1 MFGGLDF
8 SQFCLLSSV
17 QVCGLMSAAL
27 ARISEGRRW
36 HALFQRVFIALL
48 VIVAFTNVL
57 NVWNAPQQWMMSATT
72 LAVMVVTATCDFSRP
87 L

>member
-1 MFGGLDF
+1 MFGGLSS
-8 SQFCLLSSV
+8 SQFCVLSAV

-27 ARISEGRRW
+27 ARISEGRPW
-36 HALFQRVFIALL
+36 QSLFQRMFVAFL
-48 VIVAFTNVL
+48 VIVAFANVL

-72 LAVMVVTATCDFSRP
+72 LAVMVVTATCDFTRP